1 MNVNVFPYVQPSL
14 SKVCLDVPQLY
25 VYYNN
30 FRGGYLFD
38 KIHMKLQN
46 QVLQSHYC
54 TLHISH
60 LVATL
65 STAALTSLLSIIHLP
80 IIIVEQ
86 SLLL

>member
-14 SKVCLDVPQLY
+14 SQVGLDVPPLC
-25 VYYNN
+25 VCYNN
-30 FRGGYLFD
+30 FHEGYLFD

-60 LVATL
+60 LVETL
-65 STAALTSLLSIIHLP
+65 STAALASLLSIIHLP
-80 IIIVEQ
+80 IIILE
-86 SLLL
+86 